1 MHYCLDCTWRTNT
14 DERRTDDS
22 DRRAIDHHVATGH
35 TVVHRSTDRSPNA
48 EDEPN
53 PDRST
58 RSWLLAPTS
67 GEACRR
73 P

>member
-35 TVVHRSTDRSPNA
+35 TVVHHSIDRSPNA
-48 EDEPN
+48 KDEPN

-58 RSWLLAPTS
+58 RSRLSAPTF
-67 GEACRR
+67 GEVSYRL
-73 P
+73 